1 MGKKWKLKISLDRPF
16 MQTVQS
22 VQNLNFRNYFA
33 NISRIEIDFW
43 NMLFKFWNVIYIK
56 STNLVDILAAVCSKT
71 GISYVLN
78 SSKDKMFKRK
88 AFQSDWRQT

>member
-1 MGKKWKLKISLDRPF
+1 MGKKWKSKISLDRPF

-33 NISRIEIDFW
+33 NIFRIEIDFW

-56 STNLVDILAAVCSKT
+56 STYST
-71 GISYVLN
+71 
-78 SSKDKMFKRK
+78 
-88 AFQSDWRQT
+88 

>member
-1 MGKKWKLKISLDRPF
+1 MGKKWKSKISLDRPF

-43 NMLFKFWNVIYIK
+43 NMLFKLWNVIYIK
-56 STNLVDILAAVCSKT
+56 STYLVDILAA
-71 GISYVLN
+71 
-78 SSKDKMFKRK
+78 MF
-88 AFQSDWRQT
+88 